1 MKSLPRLPHEFI
13 IWWFLKAPRRILK
26 ISSRLITLTN
36 SQISFTT
43 NIRILFVPLFGDYT
57 LVGRFIG
64 FFIRV
69 VWTVLGLVFFL
80 ILLPASALFPVA
92 WYLAPAFVYKFAGPA
107 HALAYVLAVYL
118 LYLLGNR
125 DTPRIRVNKNT
136 KENFQASSRKNVL
149 TALERLDSE
158 QSSGI
163 KWLFGLPQVE
173 KIFRRSEINKDLLFD
188 KLRSAPSIQI
198 ATLGQA
204 AFADSLRFK
213 SKYIEVEHL
222 LLALLNNIPKIDIIL
237 SSLNSSIKSVEGSI
251 EWENDKRNE
260 KDKIFLW
267 QDDYELMFTG
277 GFGKGML
284 GRVTPNL
291 DAVSRDYTKE
301 IALGRYKKIL
311 GRETDI
317 KTIAQILSG
326 SKENVLIIGEPG
338 SGKTT
343 LVRGIAQRIMEGNE
357 YRSLSNHRLVGLDV
371 GGLISGATS
380 PGKIAEN
387 LKKVMD
393 EVRGSGDIIL
403 FIDEIH
409 SLVAGAGD
417 TNAETSKIYT
427 MLEPHLANDKIKF
440 IGATTVSNYRKY
452 IEPNGAFARLFH
464 LVQIDELPKDTTIK
478 ILEAKA
484 DKLEN
489 KNNMLVTYPALVK
502 TVELSEKL
510 MHERVLPDKAIDIL
524 NRTSTKVGGGSGMLT
539 SSDIAAEI
547 AEMTKIPVETVT
559 QDEAQKLLSIEETM
573 KTTVIGQDEAVRQIS
588 TALRRARAGIRD
600 ENKPIAS
607 FLFVGTTGIGKT
619 QTAKALAKHYFGN
632 EINMIRLDMSE
643 YQQVDSINRLLGDV
657 NGNSKGL
664 LTEMVR
670 TKPFALIL
678 LDEIEKAHPNILL
691 TFLQVLDEGKLTDNS
706 GMEID
711 FTNTI
716 IIATSNVGTK
726 SIQQVFAEH
735 GTLEKMRERALAD
748 VREKFAPEFLNRF
761 SGIIVFNPLTEQ
773 NVRDITLLMLDK
785 VRGLTAEKGISVRF
799 KQELVDVL
807 SKRGYS
813 PEWGARPLARLI
825 EDTVETYIA
834 TKMLKKEINP
844 GDQIMLGTEAVD

>member
-1 MKSLPRLPHEFI
+1 MKSLPRLPHEFL
-13 IWWFLKAPRRILK
+13 IWWLVRAPGRILK
-26 ISSRLITLTN
+26 ISSRIITLTN
-36 SQISFTT
+36 NQISFTT
-43 NIRILFVPLFGDYT
+43 NFRLLFVPLFGDYT

-64 FFIRV
+64 FAIRV
-69 VWTVLGLVFFL
+69 VWIVFGLVFYL
-80 ILLPASALFPVA
+80 LLLPLCAIFPVA
-92 WYLAPAFVYKFAGPA
+92 WYLAPAFIYKFGGAQY
-107 HALAYVLAVYL
+107 ALAYVVALYL
-118 LYLLGNR
+118 LYLLRNR
-125 DTPRIRVNKNT
+125 DTPRIRVRENT

-149 TALERLDSE
+149 MAMDKLDLD
-158 QSSGI
+158 QATGM
-163 KWLFGLPQVE
+163 KWLFDLDSSE
-173 KIFRRSEINKDLLFD
+173 KIFGRSEINKELLFE
-188 KLRSAPSIQI
+188 KLKSSPSVQIQ
-198 ATLGQA
+198 ALGQA
-204 AFADSLRFK
+204 AFADAVKFK
-213 SKYIEVEHL
+213 SKYIETDFL

-237 SSLNSSIKSVEGSI
+237 SSLNSSIKNVVGSI
-251 EWENDKRNE
+251 EWESDKRNE
-260 KDKIFLW
+260 KDKIFIW
-267 QDDYELMFTG
+267 QDDYEVLFTG

-291 DAVSRDYTKE
+291 DAVSRDFTKE

-311 GRETDI
+311 GREPDI

-326 SKENVLIIGEPG
+326 SKENILIIGEPG

-343 LVRGIAQRIMEGNE
+343 LVKGIAQRIMENND
-357 YRSLSNHRLVGLDV
+357 YKSLSNHRLVSMDI

-387 LKKVMD
+387 LKNVMND
-393 EVRGSGDIIL
+393 VKSSGDIIL

-409 SLVAGAGD
+409 NLVAGAGD
-417 TNAETSKIYT
+417 SDAETSKIYT

-464 LVQIDELPKDTTIK
+464 LVQIDELPKDVTIK
-478 ILEAKA
+478 ILETKA
-484 DKLEN
+484 DKLED
-489 KNNMLVTYPALVK
+489 KNNILITYPALVK

-510 MHERVLPDKAIDIL
+510 MHERVLPDKAVDIL
-524 NRTSTKVGGGSGMLT
+524 NRTSTKVAGNSKVLT
-539 SSDIAAEI
+539 STDIAEEI

-573 KTTVIGQDEAVRQIS
+573 KTMVIGQDEAVRQIS

-619 QTAKALAKHYFGN
+619 QTAKALAKHYFGDVT
-632 EINMIRLDMSE
+632 NMIRLDMSE
-643 YQQVDSINRLLGDV
+643 YQQLDSLNRLLGDTSG
-657 NGNSKGL
+657 NGGL
-664 LTEMVR
+664 LTQMVR
-670 TKPFALIL
+670 SKPFALIL

-735 GTLEKMRERALAD
+735 GTLEKMRERAMAD

-761 SGIIVFNPLTEQ
+761 SGIIVFNPLTEE
-773 NVRDITLLMLDK
+773 NVREITLLMLDK
-785 VRGLTAEKGISVRF
+785 VRELSSEKGITVRF
-799 KQELVDVL
+799 KQDLVDAL
-807 SKRGYS
+807 SKKGYS
-813 PEWGARPLARLI
+813 PEWGARPLARVI

-834 TKMLKKEINP
+834 TKMLKKEINA
-844 GDQIMLGTEAVD
+844 GDQVLLGTEAMD

>member
-13 IWWFLKAPRRILK
+13 IWWFAKAPRSILK
-26 ISSRLITLTN
+26 ISSRIVALTN
-36 SQISFTT
+36 NQISFTT
-43 NIRILFVPLFGDYT
+43 NLRLLFVPLFGDYSI
-57 LVGRFIG
+57 VGRFIG

-80 ILLPASALFPVA
+80 ILFPASALFPVA
-92 WYLAPAFVYKFAGPA
+92 WYLAPAFVYKFSGPA
-107 HALAYVLAVYL
+107 YALAYVLTIYL

-125 DTPRIRVNKNT
+125 DTPRIRTNKNT
-136 KENFQASSRKNVL
+136 KENFQASCRKDVL
-149 TALERLDSE
+149 IGLEKLDSE
-158 QSSGI
+158 QSSGM
-163 KWLFGLPQVE
+163 KWLFDLNSVK
-173 KIFRRSEINKDLLFD
+173 KIFKRSEINKDLLFD

-198 ATLGQA
+198 PTLGQA
-204 AFADSLRFK
+204 AFADALRFR
-213 SKYIEVEHL
+213 SKYIETEHL

-237 SSLNSSIKSVEGSI
+237 SSLNTSIKYVEGSI
-251 EWENDKRNE
+251 EWESDKRNG
-260 KDKIFLW
+260 KDRIFLW
-267 QDDYELMFTG
+267 QDDYELLFTG

-301 IALGRYKKIL
+301 VALGRYKKIL
-311 GRETDI
+311 GREADI
-317 KTIAQILSG
+317 TKVAQILSG
-326 SKENVLIIGEPG
+326 SKENILIIGEPG

-343 LVRGIAQRIMEGNE
+343 LVKGIAQKIMENND
-357 YRSLSNHRLVGLDV
+357 YKSLSNHRLVGLDI

-380 PGKIAEN
+380 PGMIAEN
-387 LKKVMD
+387 LKKVMG
-393 EVRGSGDIIL
+393 EVKGSGDIIL

-409 SLVAGAGD
+409 NLVAGAGD
-417 TNAETSKIYT
+417 TDAETSKIYT
-427 MLEPHLANDKIKF
+427 MLEPHLTNDKIKF

-464 LVQIDELPKDTTIK
+464 IVRIDELPKDTTVK

-484 DKLEN
+484 DKLES
-489 KNNMLVTYPALVK
+489 KNNIFITYPALVR

-524 NRTSTKVGGGSGMLT
+524 NRTSTKIEGGSGILS

-547 AEMTKIPVETVT
+547 AEMTSIPVETVT

-573 KTTVIGQDEAVRQIS
+573 KTMVIGQDEAVRQIS

-632 EINMIRLDMSE
+632 ETNMIRLDMSE
-643 YQQVDSINRLLGDV
+643 YQQVDSMNRLLGDTD
-657 NGNSKGL
+657 GNNKGL

-726 SIQQVFAEH
+726 SIQQVFTEH

-761 SGIIVFNPLTEQ
+761 SGIVVFNPLTEQ
-773 NVRDITLLMLDK
+773 NMREITLLMLDK
-785 VRGLTAEKGISVRF
+785 VQKLTEEKGIHVKF
-799 KQELVDVL
+799 KPELAAIL

-834 TKMLKKEINP
+834 TKMLRKEINP
-844 GDQIMLGTEAVD
+844 GDQLLLGTEAMD

>member
-13 IWWFLKAPRRILK
+13 IWWLAKAPRSILK
-26 ISSRLITLTN
+26 ISSRIVALTN
-36 SQISFTT
+36 NQISFTT
-43 NIRILFVPLFGDYT
+43 NFRLLFVPLFGDYS

-80 ILLPASALFPVA
+80 VLFPASALFPVA
-92 WYLAPAFVYKFAGPA
+92 WYLAPVLVYKFTGPA
-107 HALAYVLAVYL
+107 YTLAYALALYL

-125 DTPRIRVNKNT
+125 DTPRIRTNKNT
-136 KENFQASSRKNVL
+136 KENFQASCRKDVL
-149 TALERLDSE
+149 TALEKLDSE
-158 QSSGI
+158 QSSGM
-163 KWLFGLPQVE
+163 KWLFDLNAAE
-173 KIFRRSEINKDLLFD
+173 KIFKRSEINKDLLFD

-198 ATLGQA
+198 TTLGQA
-204 AFADSLRFK
+204 AFADALRFR
-213 SKYIEVEHL
+213 SKYIETEHL

-237 SSLNSSIKSVEGSI
+237 SSLNTSIKYIEGSV
-251 EWENDKRNE
+251 EWENDKKSE
-260 KDKIFLW
+260 KDRIFLW
-267 QDDYELMFTG
+267 QDDYELLFTG

-311 GRETDI
+311 GREDDI
-317 KTIAQILSG
+317 KKVAQILSG
-326 SKENVLIIGEPG
+326 SKENILIIGEPG

-343 LVRGIAQRIMEGNE
+343 LVRGIAQKIMEDND
-357 YRSLSNHRLVGLDV
+357 YRSLSNHRLVGLDI
-371 GGLISGATS
+371 GGLISGAAS
-380 PGKIAEN
+380 PGIIAEN

-393 EVRGSGDIIL
+393 EVKGSGDIIL

-409 SLVAGAGD
+409 NLVVDAGD
-417 TNAETSKIYT
+417 TDAETSKIYT

-440 IGATTVSNYRKY
+440 IGATTISNYRKY

-464 LVQIDELPKDTTIK
+464 LVQIDELPKGITIK
-478 ILEAKA
+478 ILESKA
-484 DKLEN
+484 DKLER
-489 KNNMLVTYPALVK
+489 KNNLLITYPALVR

-524 NRTSTKVGGGSGMLT
+524 NRTSTKVGDGSGIS

-573 KTTVIGQDEAVRQIS
+573 KTTVIGQDEALNKIS

-600 ENKPIAS
+600 QNKPIAS

-632 EINMIRLDMSE
+632 ETNMIRLDMSE
-643 YQQVDSINRLLGDV
+643 YQQVDSMNRLLGDMG
-657 NGNSKGL
+657 GNNKGL

-691 TFLQVLDEGKLTDNS
+691 AFLQVLDEGKLTDNS

-726 SIQQVFAEH
+726 SIQQVFIEH

-773 NVRDITLLMLDK
+773 NVREITLLMLSK
-785 VRGLTAEKGISVRF
+785 VQELAEEKGILVRF
-799 KQELVDVL
+799 KPELADIL

-844 GDQIMLGTEAVD
+844 GDQLLLGTEAMD